1 MKTAVK
7 GLAAVVLA
15 AAGMYLWY
23 VHTSQRTIRQL
34 LTENKELQKAIS
46 NLTFEQ
52 QIGYAKVLD
61 QQWRQERQYTR
72 LVFVQTSAEDPSK
85 PLLKKEV
92 EIEGDIAHFDALIV
106 RFGNELVMD
115 GRSRAICLWRRVYGE
130 KMPPEDGFVLE
141 EEGSHPPQYT
151 NLCRALTLRDKA
163 LFWREI
169 WALSN
174 DPKRLE
180 PLGISAVYGNV
191 VYRQMKPGLIYVFKQ
206 GSTGALWAEV
216 IPDL

>member
-72 LVFVQTSAEDPSK
+72 LVFVRSEEHTS
-85 PLLKKEV
+85 
-92 EIEGDIAHFDALIV
+92 
-106 RFGNELVMD
+106 ELQ
-115 GRSRAICLWRRVYGE
+115 S
-130 KMPPEDGFVLE
+130 
-141 EEGSHPPQYT
+141 Q
-151 NLCRALTLRDKA
+151 
-163 LFWREI
+163 
-169 WALSN
+169 
-174 DPKRLE
+174 
-180 PLGISAVYGNV
+180 
-191 VYRQMKPGLIYVFKQ
+191 
-206 GSTGALWAEV
+206 
-216 IPDL
+216 